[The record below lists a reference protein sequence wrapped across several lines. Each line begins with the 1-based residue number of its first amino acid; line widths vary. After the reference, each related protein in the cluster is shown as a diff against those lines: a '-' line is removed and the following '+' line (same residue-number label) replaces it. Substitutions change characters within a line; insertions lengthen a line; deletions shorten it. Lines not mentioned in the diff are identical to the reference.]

1 MCIIIISVCWLPTKF
16 IGGIRRCIWYTKYH
30 IKYNNVFLECHCPVH
45 YVDVGDSPLLQFMG
59 TASLA
64 AGKTSHLVS
73 MCVRVCINF
82 VYVYACMSISTC
94 NVRSRCVMILSV
106 CGDSIVPHK
115 V

>member
-1 MCIIIISVCWLPTKF
+1 M
-16 IGGIRRCIWYTKYH
+16 
-30 IKYNNVFLECHCPVH
+30 H